1 MAKEKVVNYS
11 ETEKAIVNAL
21 ANADGKALTLAE
33 ISNEVGKELKS
44 GNINAL
50 VKKGNVEVV
59 GDRVIVCEMCGH
71 KKKVREYGFVKAID

>member
-11 ETEKAIVNAL
+11 DTEKAIVEVL
-21 ANADGKALTLAE
+21 EKADGNMTLAE
-33 ISNEVGKELKS
+33 ISKEVGKELKS

-59 GDRVIVCEMCGH
+59 GDRVIVCEMCGA
-71 KKKVREYGFVKAID
+71 KKKVREYGFVKAI